1 MIILNHLELFTD
13 GGAIRIGNTFYGS
26 SAYVI
31 KYQKKYI
38 TSYSAAEKGT
48 NNYFELKAI
57 RDGLCK
63 IIRSWKCDDNL
74 EVWIISDSEYAIKSI
89 TRWSRNYKKVNGVYY
104 TSTGR
109 PVANIDLILEI
120 QDILKQIKNYR
131 FIKVRSHISTNLEK
145 TFKEFVKYNRIN
157 MSYTDYLILIRFNEL
172 CDENIR
178 KAINMKR
185 KGIAMKGGKW
195 FV

>member
-1 MIILNHLELFTD
+1 LNHLELFTD
-13 GGAIRIGNTFYGS
+13 GGAIRVGNTFYGS

-31 KYQKKYI
+31 KYQNKYI
-38 TSYSAAEKGT
+38 TSSAPAEEGT
-48 NNYFELKAI
+48 SNYFELRAI
-57 RDGLCK
+57 RDGLRK
-63 IIRSWKCDDNL
+63 ITRSWLCDDL
-74 EVWIISDSEYAIKSI
+74 EVWIISDSEYSIKSI
-89 TRWSRNYKKVNGVYY
+89 TRWSKHYKRVNGVYV

-120 QDILKQIKNYR
+120 QEILKQIKHYR

-145 TFKEFVKYNRIN
+145 TYKEFTKYNRIN
-157 MSYTDYLILIRFNEL
+157 MNYTDYLVLIRFNEL

-178 KAINMKR
+178 KAINFKR
-185 KGIAMKGGKW
+185 KSIAMKGGKW